1 MPKIAITGKLIIV
14 SSADLPLELESVLEL
29 QTDSEAE
36 TDALGALLAS
46 VVEPGLVIGLIGQLG
61 AGKTRLVRA
70 TATALGA
77 DPTSV
82 NSPTFVLIQEYDS
95 RIPVYHFDTYRLR
108 DVSAFA
114 DLGVE
119 EYFGGDGVC
128 FVEWADRV
136 ESVLPRDRLQIEV
149 TVIGPTARRLRVTAT
164 GPMSQRILTRWS
176 CGVRGLRAS

>member
-1 MPKIAITGKLIIV
+1 MQ
-14 SSADLPLELESVLEL
+14 SDSVLEI
-29 QTDSEAE
+29 DVANEAE
-36 TDALGALLAS
+36 TDRLGGLLAT

-149 TVIGPTARRLRVTAT
+149 TVVGPIARRLRITAT
-164 GPMSQRILTRWS
+164 GRYSQKVLSRLDSAISALP
-176 CGVRGLRAS
+176 VN

>member
-1 MPKIAITGKLIIV
+1 M
-14 SSADLPLELESVLEL
+14 ESVFEL
-29 QTDSEAE
+29 HANSEAD
-36 TDALGALLAS
+36 TDALGALLAT
-46 VVEPGLVIGLIGQLG
+46 VIEPGLVIGLIGQLG

-136 ESVLPRDRLQIEV
+136 ESVLPHDRLQIEF
-149 TVIGPTARRLRVTAT
+149 TVVGPAARRLRVTAT
-164 GPMSQRILTRWS
+164 GPLSQRVLTRWS
-176 CGVRGLRAS
+176 CGVRDSRGS

>member
-1 MPKIAITGKLIIV
+1 MQ
-14 SSADLPLELESVLEL
+14 SDSMLEID
-29 QTDSEAE
+29 TANEAE
-36 TDALGALLAS
+36 TDRLGALLAT
-46 VVEPGLVIGLIGQLG
+46 VVEPGLVIGLVGQLG

-149 TVIGPTARRLRVTAT
+149 TVVGPNARRLKITAT
-164 GPMSQRILTRWS
+164 GRYSQKVLSQLDSAISALS
-176 CGVRGLRAS
+176 VE

>member
-1 MPKIAITGKLIIV
+1 MQ
-14 SSADLPLELESVLEL
+14 SADRTVETVLEL
-29 QTDSEAE
+29 QADSVSD
-36 TDALGALLAS
+36 TDALGATLAS
-46 VVEPGLVIGLIGQLG
+46 AVEPGLVIGLIGPLG

-119 EYFGGDGVC
+119 EYFSGDGIC

-136 ESVLPRDRLQIEV
+136 ESVLPRDRLQIELN
-149 TVIGPTARRLRVTAT
+149 VIGSAARRLRITAT
-164 GPMSQRILTRWS
+164 GLRSQGVLARWRQAIFS
-176 CGVRGLRAS
+176 SRQAASASTA

>member
-1 MPKIAITGKLIIV
+1 MQ
-14 SSADLPLELESVLEL
+14 SDSVLEI
-29 QTDSEAE
+29 DSASEAE
-36 TDALGALLAS
+36 TDHLGAMLAS
-46 VVEPGLVIGLIGQLG
+46 VIEPGLVIGLIGQLG

-149 TVIGPTARRLRVTAT
+149 TVVGPSARRLRITAT
-164 GPMSQRILTRWS
+164 GRYSQKVLSRLDNAIS
-176 CGVRGLRAS
+176 ASPVN

>member
-1 MPKIAITGKLIIV
+1 MQ
-14 SSADLPLELESVLEL
+14 SDSVLEI
-29 QTDSEAE
+29 DSASEAE
-36 TDALGALLAS
+36 TDHLGAMLAS
-46 VVEPGLVIGLIGQLG
+46 VIEPGLVIGLIGQLG

-136 ESVLPRDRLQIEV
+136 DSVLPRDRLQIEV
-149 TVIGPTARRLRVTAT
+149 TVVGPNARRLKITAT
-164 GPMSQRILTRWS
+164 GRYSQKVLSRLDSAISALP
-176 CGVRGLRAS
+176 VN